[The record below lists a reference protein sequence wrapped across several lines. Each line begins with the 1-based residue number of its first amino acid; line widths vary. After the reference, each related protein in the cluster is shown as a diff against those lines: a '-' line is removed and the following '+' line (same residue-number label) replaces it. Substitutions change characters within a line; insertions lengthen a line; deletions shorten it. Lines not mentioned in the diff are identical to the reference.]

1 MRPVLASIL
10 RQMRDL
16 IIFLLIL
23 AGVFF
28 AIGEWRGWHLGIPN
42 QTPIIAYKTDHVARV
57 PIRTVTRSDMPIE
70 VSGQVRRGSVQVE
83 VLFESPASFQTG
95 AAAVPQRT
103 IFEQT
108 FGRGQRIDLNQVFSE
123 GRGIYTVVVRYHDAS
138 GTFRINYPPSSQL

>member
-1 MRPVLASIL
+1 
-10 RQMRDL
+10 MRDL

-23 AGVFF
+23 VGVFF

-70 VSGQVRRGSVQVE
+70 VSGPVRRGSVHVQ
-83 VLFESPASFQTG
+83 VLFESPTSFQTG

-103 IFEQT
+103 VFDQV
-108 FGRGQRIDLNQVFSE
+108 FGSGQRIGLNQVFDE
-123 GRGIYTVVVRYHDAS
+123 GRGIYTIVMRYQGAS